1 MLAEKQ
7 SEAKK
12 SGKEKVFRFSRS
24 LTSCDDNFSRFFSF
38 VCDYLA
44 HSYFDPH
51 REIDFTILSSSPVA
65 TCKCTMWKNEKFEL
79 PFLFLSSPPHAI
91 RSSAKKVNTSSRH
104 FLLSQL
110 TGAEPTKPDRRQQDT
125 PNDWGLYVIRRVAW
139 KADIGRGSHV
149 LSPTGSV
156 DVVPLSRGSTSC
168 RKSDIKL
175 MSVDVNSQHKAYLW
189 LIYDSIYLW

>member
-1 MLAEKQ
+1 MIIFQGSSRLFAIISHILISIRTGKLTLRYYHRHQ
-7 SEAKK
+7 SQHVSAQC
-12 SGKEKVFRFSRS
+12 GKRRS
-24 LTSCDDNFSRFFSF
+24 WNCLF
-38 VCDYLA
+38 
-44 HSYFDPH
+44 
-51 REIDFTILSSSPVA
+51 
-65 TCKCTMWKNEKFEL
+65 
-79 PFLFLSSPPHAI
+79 FLSSPPHAI

-110 TGAEPTKPDRRQQDT
+110 TGAEPTNPDRRQQDT
-125 PNDWGLYVIRRVAW
+125 QNDWGLYVIRRLAW